1 MSTSMRTRSII
12 ALVVAGIA
20 IPATSAV
27 ASPIDPVGTGVAKAS
42 RQDNPTSLNAT
53 LGQQP
58 QARSGGPAVLT
69 SVNATLVPQ
78 PQARPSQPTVL
89 TSVNA
94 TLGPQPQARP
104 SQSTVLTSVNA
115 TVGPQPQASPS
126 VPAGN
131 QYASVNAVTG
141 DQTPPASAPVAAT
154 PDDGFDWFD
163 AMLGALAGIA
173 LLAMTIALAGSVT
186 RHRRTTA
193 ESRV

>member
-58 QARSGGPAVLT
+58 QARSGG
-69 SVNATLVPQ
+69 
-78 PQARPSQPTVL
+78 PTVL